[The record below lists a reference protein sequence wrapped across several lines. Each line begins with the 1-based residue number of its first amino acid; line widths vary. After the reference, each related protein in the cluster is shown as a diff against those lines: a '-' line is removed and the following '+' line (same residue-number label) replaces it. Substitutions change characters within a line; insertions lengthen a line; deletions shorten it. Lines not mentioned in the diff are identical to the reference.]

1 MNEPVPLDRPTA
13 SDHYEHEVRIARLEV
28 AVENLASIA
37 KSLREQMNEGFK
49 SQTALIHDVEQ
60 RLRAEIQRL
69 DDKIERLNAR
79 IDLMNRWAIGLFI
92 TYLFGTVSLLA
103 RPYLGI

>member
-1 MNEPVPLDRPTA
+1 VPLDRPTA
-13 SDHYEHEVRIARLEV
+13 SDHHEHEVRIARLEV
-28 AVENLASIA
+28 AVENLGSTVR
-37 KSLREQMNEGFK
+37 SLQEQMKEGFT